1 MNAWAFVKQISFLHK
16 LASDTYG
23 NNLATFH
30 SNIWSHCSQP
40 STTTTTTTIQCWE
53 CSTKH
58 EMWNRHPPPSPPRQF
73 LISHFCSSDKWKIV
87 KFATNDAASQSNIQ
101 GWNTFT
107 KIKKISD
114 TNKLCVVHSSVHC
127 LIKKDS
133 RHSQRC
139 TKKRKTFFSVAKF
152 FF

>member
-30 SNIWSHCSQP
+30 SNIWSHCTQP
-40 STTTTTTTIQCWE
+40 SATTTTTTIQCWE

-87 KFATNDAASQSNIQ
+87 KFATNDAASQSVIQ
-101 GWNTFT
+101 GWNTLT
-107 KIKKISD
+107 RIKKISD